1 MQRPPA
7 MPILRWAIFPVLFLC
22 LLFPLPLH
30 AQGLA
35 ERVVSHRLSNGMQ
48 VLMLPRRRAPI
59 ISLSITY
66 NVGSVNEHS
75 GITGIAHLYEHMA
88 FKGTETLGTSDYAK
102 ERPILAQIEQ
112 ANELL
117 LRERARGD
125 AADPKQI
132 QKLNQKIE
140 GLEAEAG
147 RFVVVNELGN
157 LYERHGAVG
166 FNASTGRDVTSYT
179 VSLPANRLPLW
190 IAIESDRMAHPVMRE
205 FYKERQ
211 VVLEERLRSVETNPG
226 GKLAEAFYS
235 AAFVAHPYGDPTLGW
250 PSDVGNLSAL
260 QTAAFF
266 GQYYAPNN
274 AILAIVGDFQ
284 PEEVIPLLEAAFGVI
299 PVGLPPAS
307 VVTVEPPQRGER
319 RIEIEDTANPQVL
332 IGYHRPGISHPDDA
346 VFDVIDTLL
355 SDGRSSRLH
364 KRLVEEKKI
373 AVSIHTGVGSPGSKY
388 PNLFTVFAT
397 PKAPHTTAEIEAA
410 VDLEIVRLKI
420 EPISQA
426 ELDTVITRIDAA
438 LLRSLRSSS
447 GLASQLG
454 YFESVAG
461 SWRYLLE
468 NRDAIARVTPA
479 DVMRVAHFYFSK
491 TNRTVATLVKREQ
504 PGAAPS
510 EPPEKAP
517 SAP

>member
-1 MQRPPA
+1 MQRPPVIRMIRLA
-7 MPILRWAIFPVLFLC
+7 LLLC
-22 LLFPLPLH
+22 LLCPLSLQ

-35 ERVVSHRLSNGMQ
+35 GRVVEHRLSNGMQ
-48 VLMLPRRRAPI
+48 VLMLPRHHAPI
-59 ISLSITY
+59 LSLSITY
-66 NVGSVNEHS
+66 KVGSVNEHS

-88 FKGTETLGTSDYAK
+88 FKGTETLGTSDYEK
-102 ERPILAQIEQ
+102 ERPLLLEIEQ
-112 ANELL
+112 VHEEL
-117 LRERARGD
+117 LRETALGG
-125 AADPKQI
+125 AADRGKI
-132 QKLNQKIE
+132 EKLNQKIE
-140 GLEAEAG
+140 ALAAEAG

-157 LYERHGAVG
+157 LYERNGAVG

-211 VVLEERLRSVETNPG
+211 VVLEERLRSVETHPG

-250 PSDVGNLSAL
+250 PSDVGSLSA
-260 QTAAFF
+260 TATAIFF
-266 GQYYAPNN
+266 RQYYAPSN
-274 AILAIVGDFQ
+274 AILAIVGDFEPDQ
-284 PEEVIPLLEAAFGVI
+284 VIPLLEAGFGVI
-299 PVGLPPAS
+299 PAGHFPS
-307 VVTVEPPQRGER
+307 GVVTVEPPQRGER
-319 RIEIEDTANPQVL
+319 RIEIEDTANPQIL

-373 AVSIHTGVGSPGSKY
+373 AVSIHTGVGSPGAKY

-410 VDLEIVRLKI
+410 VDLELNRLKS
-420 EPISQA
+420 EPISQS

-438 LLRSLRSSS
+438 RIRSLRSNS
-447 GLASQLG
+447 GLAGQLG
-454 YFESVAG
+454 YFEAVAG

-468 NRDAIARVTPA
+468 NRDAIARVTPE
-479 DVMRVAHFYFSK
+479 DVMRVAQFYFSK
-491 TNRTVATLVKREQ
+491 TNRTVATLVQRAR
-504 PGAAPS
+504 PGATAAES
-510 EPPEKAP
+510 SVQKAP
-517 SAP
+517 PTLSDR

>member
-1 MQRPPA
+1 
-7 MPILRWAIFPVLFLC
+7 MPIVRRAIVPVLSLG
-22 LLFPLPLH
+22 LLFPLPLQ
-30 AQGLA
+30 ARGFA
-35 ERVVSHRLSNGMQ
+35 ERVVEHRLSNGMQ
-48 VLMLPRRRAPI
+48 VLMLPRHHAPI
-59 ISLSITY
+59 VSFSITY
-66 NVGSVNEHS
+66 KVGSVNEQS
-75 GITGIAHLYEHMA
+75 GMTGIAHLYEHMA
-88 FKGTETLGTSDYAK
+88 FKGTKTLGTSDYEK

-112 ANELL
+112 IHELL

-125 AADPKQI
+125 AADPARI
-132 QKLNQKIE
+132 QELTQKME
-140 GLEAEAG
+140 ALEAEAG
-147 RFVVVNELGN
+147 QFVVVNEVGN
-157 LYERHGAVG
+157 IYERHGAVG

-226 GKLAEAFYS
+226 GKLSEAFYS
-235 AAFVAHPYGDPTLGW
+235 TAFVAHPYGNPTLGW
-250 PSDVGNLSAL
+250 PSDIGSLSAL
-260 QTAAFF
+260 QTEAFF
-266 GQYYAPNN
+266 RQYYAPNQ

-284 PEEVIPLLEAAFGVI
+284 PDEVIPRIEAAFGVI
-299 PVGLPPAS
+299 PVGLPPPP

-319 RIEIEDTANPQVL
+319 RIEIEDTANPQIL

-373 AVSIHTGVGSPGSKY
+373 AVSVHTGVGSPGSKY
-388 PNLFTVFAT
+388 PNLFTVFAI

-410 VDLEIVRLKI
+410 VDMEINRLKS

-426 ELDTVITRIDAA
+426 ELDKVITRIDAA
-438 LLRSLRSSS
+438 LLRSLRSNSR
-447 GLASQLG
+447 LASQLG
-454 YFESVAG
+454 YFEAVAG

-468 NRDAIARVTPA
+468 NREAIARVTPA

-491 TNRTVATLVKREQ
+491 ANRTVATLVQRERSS
-504 PGAAPS
+504 AAPS
-510 EPPEKAP
+510 ESPVEAMS